1 MRAPNGATYAL
12 KLFQAISSH
21 FPDGALVFGG
31 LTWRALMVA
40 RGSQATQ
47 SAIGLGSTAGLRPTS
62 PDPGD
67 ILKVRYARGEI
78 TPEQFREMRR
88 DINFPEGPVS

>member
-1 MRAPNGATYAL
+1 
-12 KLFQAISSH
+12 
-21 FPDGALVFGG
+21 
-31 LTWRALMVA
+31 
-40 RGSQATQ
+40 
-47 SAIGLGSTAGLRPTS
+47 LRPTS

-67 ILKVRYARGEI
+67 ILKVPYARGEI